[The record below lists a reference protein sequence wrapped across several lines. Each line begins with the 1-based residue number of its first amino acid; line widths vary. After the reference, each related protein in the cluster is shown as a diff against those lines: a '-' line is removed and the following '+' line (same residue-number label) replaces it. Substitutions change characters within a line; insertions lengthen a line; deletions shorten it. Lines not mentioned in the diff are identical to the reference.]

1 MTHLFLLF
9 ANCADPYVVVSIGHR
24 RVHKTKAIKNTR
36 DPIYTVKERSVF
48 VLDVATKEIKD
59 HDGITF
65 QVMDFDLVGKHDALG
80 QVTVPADK
88 ILEAS
93 GDRLE
98 LQLRNKGVDA
108 GFLAIRCRPAKE
120 YEREFLATLSGSTN
134 ISDFMGVKMSHV
146 KAMNPFQVM
155 RVAKG
160 MVTRRTRMDH
170 GVKMVNEEA
179 VSLKL
184 RVFLP
189 FLFCHIFL
197 FPQIHQVPCPSIPGS
212 RAKGHY

>member
-1 MTHLFLLF
+1 M
-9 ANCADPYVVVSIGHR
+9 VVSVGHR
-24 RVHKTKAIKNTR
+24 QVHKTKAIQNTR
-36 DPIYTVKERSVF
+36 DPIYTVKEQSVF

-59 HDGITF
+59 HDGITLK
-65 QVMDFDLVGKHDALG
+65 VLDFDLVGKHDELG
-80 QVTVPADK
+80 QVTVPANK

-98 LQLRNKGVDA
+98 LQLRNKGEDA

-120 YEREFLATLSGSTN
+120 YEREFLASLSGSKN
-134 ISDFMGVKMSHV
+134 ISDFMGVKLSHV

-155 RVAKG
+155 RAAKG

-170 GVKMVNEEA
+170 GVKLVNEDV

-184 RVFLP
+184 RILLP
-189 FLFCHIFL
+189 FSTLSCFS
-197 FPQIHQVPCPSIPGS
+197 FPRISP
-212 RAKGHY
+212 